1 MAPTAQQADRLA
13 DAESGA
19 HAMPRLQSRGHTAT
33 LRRLD
38 LAEHITVHV
47 QDLNR
52 IRSVSRP
59 SRFSADKR

>member
-1 MAPTAQQADRLA
+1 MAPTTHEADRLV

-19 HAMPRLQSRGHTAT
+19 HAMPRLQSKGHTAT

-38 LAEHITVHV
+38 LAEHWTVQV

-52 IRSVSRP
+52 IRSASRP